1 MKRKWSI
8 FARVTRGG
16 VYELLSSGTSHDTS
30 GVRRE
35 HTPKDEVRQGM
46 KERQR
51 GDVSPNKNSIEER
64 KRDVES
70 IEFGVGSL
78 LHDGDSGRCA
88 SAIFRQEQT

>member
-1 MKRKWSI
+1 
-8 FARVTRGG
+8 
-16 VYELLSSGTSHDTS
+16 
-30 GVRRE
+30 
-35 HTPKDEVRQGM
+35 M

>member
-1 MKRKWSI
+1 
-8 FARVTRGG
+8 
-16 VYELLSSGTSHDTS
+16 
-30 GVRRE
+30 
-35 HTPKDEVRQGM
+35 M

-51 GDVSPNKNSIEER
+51 GDVYPTHKKSIEER